1 MPSAGV
7 ELTSIHYN
15 VAIAI
20 CGEGG
25 QPEKAFGLFREMQEA
40 GDGARCGDIHP
51 AALPS

>member
-7 ELTSIHYN
+7 ERTSIHYN

-25 QPEKAFGLFREMQEA
+25 QPERAQELFREMQEA
-40 GDGARCGDIHP
+40 DNGTRCGV
-51 AALPS
+51 